1 MGLYVSESNWC
12 IRHVWLSGASLWLL
26 RFGFSH
32 SDLQLFELFVFEPQ
46 FILHLWVTATWFSYS
61 CCHFICHRVLQPGLC
76 LCMSESFHWFYT
88 HILNSCCRSC
98 LSSSWTV
105 AVFSKISI
113 LYFKVFFL
121 LQSFYF
127 WFQSWDQT
135 VVFYLKHN
143 CHIFKKVLKVIYCL
157 LNSSVISCHR

>member
-1 MGLYVSESNWC
+1 MGLSVSDSNWC

-46 FILHLWVTATWFSYS
+46 FILHLWVTATWFSHS
-61 CCHFICHRVLQPGLC
+61 CCHFICHRALQPGLC

-113 LYFKVFFL
+113 LYFKVFSSPVILFL
-121 LQSFYF
+121 ISVLRSNCSFLF
-127 WFQSWDQT
+127 KTSFSH
-135 VVFYLKHN
+135 FLKSFESN
-143 CHIFKKVLKVIYCL
+143 ILFAKL
-157 LNSSVISCHR
+157 LSYHR